1 MLCSPNESESVRNI
15 LWERQ
20 RAAVGWDVVSPNESE
35 PPPRGAPLLLL
46 LLYKTSRQSSSLL
59 YFLTN
64 QNSPL
69 FCLFSINLR

>member
-35 PPPRGAPLLLL
+35 LPPQRRPRL
-46 LLYKTSRQSSSLL
+46 SSCT
-59 YFLTN
+59 F
-64 QNSPL
+64 P
-69 FCLFSINLR
+69 SIF

>member
-35 PPPRGAPLLLL
+35 LPPQRRPRLSICTFPSIFGKKMQRITR
-46 LLYKTSRQSSSLL
+46 KTNVKSREEKQE
-59 YFLTN
+59 
-64 QNSPL
+64 Q
-69 FCLFSINLR
+69 